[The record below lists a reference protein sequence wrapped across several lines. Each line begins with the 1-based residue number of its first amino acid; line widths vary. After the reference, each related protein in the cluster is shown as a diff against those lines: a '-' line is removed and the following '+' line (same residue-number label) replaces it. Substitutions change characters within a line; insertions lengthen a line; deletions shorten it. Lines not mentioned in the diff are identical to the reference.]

1 MKKKIIIMTIILFI
15 MDILIKFLVVNNINI
30 NTNIIMIDSVFYITN
45 VKNYGGAFSIFNNSI
60 PILVIIT
67 IGFLGF
73 LVYNIKKIVV
83 DNYYKVIYY
92 SFLLSGILGNLVD
105 RIFRGYVVDY
115 IGVNIFSYS
124 FPIFNLADSL
134 IVISFILISLE
145 ILKEEK

>member
-1 MKKKIIIMTIILFI
+1 MKKKIIILSIILLFI
-15 MDILIKFLVVNNINI
+15 DIVIKYIIVNNISLNADI
-30 NTNIIMIDSVFYITN
+30 DIIKNYIYITN

-73 LVYNIKKIVV
+73 LVYNIKKIVI

-92 SFLLSGILGNLVD
+92 GFLLAGILGNLVD

-115 IGVNIFSYS
+115 IGVNIFSYR